1 MRLLYSVF
9 NSDQVNRLNMRVAAE
24 ALANS
29 IEENLLAALANGL
42 PPGVPTHLSH
52 DLHRLIGWSWPAGI
66 LIKGNVAYQV
76 GFTRVP
82 EGDEE
87 AQALST
93 IQRHF
98 LSTHIGKDASPYDA
112 MLRAKVA
119 PHGDTA
125 GLHYCAAAVLIADGL
140 ASAAYPEL
148 FSHESDLV
156 DKDGLTDYRAVLRSF
171 NEINPGIFQDK
182 SRGLL
187 LFAHAFFR
195 RNLSRMNNL
204 NDSFLG
210 SFSRFA
216 ADYPGCSLRL
226 RLDPDMVGEPESFRF
241 PMEFEYGH
249 GPKFK
254 ADVGGIPNGVT
265 VHTAREFERFYHGV
279 SATHFWWKSPETRT
293 DASGAAM
300 YRTFEAEELL
310 EDPSAGLD
318 GNDYGC
324 RYIHS
329 EFGLDQQAIT
339 HFDGAIRSYNS
350 DAYINGRLQ
359 ARIDRAGKHAKYT
372 KIFRIDGTIP
382 VEEWKHLTAS
392 FFRGNHLVP
401 EYLTGAIPEDPIEP
415 LAEEVSTTSK
425 TDRPG
430 TNPFLN
436 VLVGYRPADSFL
448 RFGRV
453 LPEKTIKVANSE
465 FDFVEFREGSLGRWF
480 LSRADS
486 TRLIAV
492 EYEDEILNLPPFVLA
507 SIDQS
512 DFSVIANEIVAAI
525 RKDTAAKLVSKVSIA
540 LSWLY
545 ESFLVTLSTSGD
557 SVVVAELLAEICTVV
572 NVSCAPSAW
581 IEPLKG
587 LVGRVSN
594 RNSILDDDSAE
605 VEPPG
610 VLEMRH
616 VDDKGEALRPTRMW
630 MVQPAPP

>member
-24 ALANS
+24 ALATS
-29 IEENLLAALANGL
+29 IEENLQSALANGL
-42 PPGVPTHLSH
+42 PPGIPTHLSH

-66 LIKGNVAYQV
+66 LIKRDVAYQV
-76 GFTRVP
+76 GFIRVP
-82 EGDEE
+82 ASNEE

-93 IQRHF
+93 IQYRF
-98 LSTHIGKDASPYDA
+98 LSAHIEIDAAPYDA

-140 ASAAYPEL
+140 ASAVYPNL
-148 FSHESDLV
+148 FSEKSSLV
-156 DKDGLTDYRAVLRSF
+156 DRDGLTDYRALCRLF
-171 NEINPGIFQDK
+171 KEIHPGVFQDK

-210 SFSRFA
+210 SFRHFS
-216 ADYPGCSLRL
+216 ADYPTCTMRL
-226 RLDPDMVGEPESFRF
+226 RLDPDMVGEPKSFRF
-241 PMEFEYGH
+241 PLEFEYGH

-254 ADVGGIPNGVT
+254 ADIGDIPNGVT
-265 VHTAREFERFYHGV
+265 VHTAREHERLYHGV
-279 SATHFWWKSPETRT
+279 SETHFWWKSPETRT
-293 DASGAAM
+293 DALGAAV

-310 EDPSAGLD
+310 EDPSAGLN
-318 GNDYGC
+318 GEQFGC

-350 DAYINGRLQ
+350 DAYINGRLKE
-359 ARIDRAGKHAKYT
+359 RIDRAGKHANYT
-372 KIFRIDGTIP
+372 KIFRIDGEVP

-401 EYLTGAIPEDPIEP
+401 EYLTGAMPESPIEP
-415 LAEEVSTTSK
+415 LTEKVSATSQSN
-425 TDRPG
+425 RVG
-430 TNPFLN
+430 TNPSLN
-436 VLVGYRPADSFL
+436 VFVGYRPVDSAL
-448 RFGRV
+448 RFGKV
-453 LPEKTIKVANSE
+453 SPQKTIKVANSNV
-465 FDFVEFREGSLGRWF
+465 DCVEYREGSLSRWF
-480 LSRADS
+480 LSRADR

-507 SIDQS
+507 SVDQS
-512 DFSVIANEIVAAI
+512 HFSMTANEIVVALREDI
-525 RKDTAAKLVSKVSIA
+525 AAKLVSKVSIA
-540 LSWLY
+540 LSWPL
-545 ESFLVTLSTSGD
+545 ESFLVTLSMSGD
-557 SVVVAELLAEICTVV
+557 SVVVADLLEEICNVV
-572 NVSCAPSAW
+572 DVSFAPSAW
-581 IEPLKG
+581 IELLKG

-594 RNSILDDDSAE
+594 QNSVLDDDSAE
-605 VEPPG
+605 VQPPG

-616 VDDKGEALRPTRMW
+616 VDDEGEALRPFRTW
-630 MVQPAPP
+630 VVQPTSP